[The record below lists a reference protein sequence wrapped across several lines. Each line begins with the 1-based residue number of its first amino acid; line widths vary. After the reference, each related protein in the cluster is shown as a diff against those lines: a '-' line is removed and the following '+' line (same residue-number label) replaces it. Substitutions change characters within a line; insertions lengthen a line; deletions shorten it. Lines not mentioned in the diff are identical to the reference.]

1 VALVERAFPTPS
13 PERQSPTAAAVA
25 VVAQLLAHQAALV
38 VAAQVD
44 PTAPDP
50 MAHPTLEAV
59 AAVLVAT
66 PAAAV
71 PAS

>member
-1 VALVERAFPTPS
+1 
-13 PERQSPTAAAVA
+13 VA